1 MQNSTPSAKGE
12 HGIKRVLLGIV
23 LFVVLIGL
31 VGLIVY
37 ELKGAGKF
45 PRAAKKS
52 VTESHDTVI
61 GRIDK
66 TLNDL
71 KEQTDRPPL
80 NVAETLSN
88 RPAVAPEAVEV
99 EPARPVAQ
107 EPAAV
112 REPAEEKPVRPELKG
127 IFWNEKNPLVELNGA
142 IVGINEEVSGY
153 RVIEIGRDRVT
164 VEDKNGNRQTVLLY
178 SE

>member
-1 MQNSTPSAKGE
+1 
-12 HGIKRVLLGIV
+12 
-23 LFVVLIGL
+23 
-31 VGLIVY
+31 
-37 ELKGAGKF
+37 
-45 PRAAKKS
+45 
-52 VTESHDTVI
+52 
-61 GRIDK
+61 
-66 TLNDL
+66 L